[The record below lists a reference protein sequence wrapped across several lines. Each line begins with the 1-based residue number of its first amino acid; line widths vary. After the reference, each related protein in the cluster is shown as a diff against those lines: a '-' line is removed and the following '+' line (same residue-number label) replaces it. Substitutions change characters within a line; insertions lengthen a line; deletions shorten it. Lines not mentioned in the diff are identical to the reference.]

1 MRFAQLKSDGEY
13 HATATDGRNITPSY
27 APQKQ
32 GQRTFILCPI
42 LFVLGFSFCFMADTC
57 AGDGFLY
64 KKAKKNKKFCIKVFH
79 FPLVRGMI

>member
-1 MRFAQLKSDGEY
+1 
-13 HATATDGRNITPSY
+13 
-27 APQKQ
+27 
-32 GQRTFILCPI
+32 
-42 LFVLGFSFCFMADTC
+42 MADTC